1 LPSDAVFVSNGDL
14 RFMTENSV
22 QTVEDKVRDH
32 FHDDASRFDAIYNEE
47 KGPLASFIDN
57 YWRGVVQ
64 KRLELNVE
72 KLRPFEGKKI
82 LDVGCGSGRFCIAFA
97 QSGAAKVIGI
107 DFAKAMIEI
116 ADKLA
121 AEAGVSDRCEFI
133 VGGFPEA
140 IDQAEAPFDACT
152 GNGFFDYIEDPVPI
166 ISRMRELTKG
176 KLIMSFPKAVEWR
189 VPLRRFRFW
198 LKGTPLFLYT
208 EAQTRDILKRAGV
221 TDFEFIHLDRDYL
234 VVADV

>member
-1 LPSDAVFVSNGDL
+1 
-14 RFMTENSV
+14 MTEVTN
-22 QTVEDKVRDH
+22 VEEKVRDH
-32 FHDDASRFDAIYNEE
+32 FHDDAERFDSIYGE
-47 KGPLASFIDN
+47 KKSWFQRFVDD

-72 KLRPFEGKKI
+72 KLQPLAGKKI

-97 QSGAAKVIGI
+97 QNGAAKVVGI

-121 AEAGVSDRCEFI
+121 TEAGVGDKCEFV
-133 VGGFPEA
+133 VGGFPGDLDA
-140 IDQAEAPFDACT
+140 SDAPFDACT
-152 GNGFFDYIEDPVPI
+152 GNGFFDYIEHPVPI
-166 ISRMRELTKG
+166 ITAMRELTKG

-189 VPLRRFRFW
+189 IPLRRVRFW

-208 EAQTRDILKRAGV
+208 ETQVRNILAESGV
-221 TDFEFIHLDRDYL
+221 TNYELIFLDRDYL

>member
-1 LPSDAVFVSNGDL
+1 MSDNE
-14 RFMTENSV
+14 T

-32 FHDDASRFDAIYNEE
+32 FEDDAERFDAIYDDR
-47 KGPLASFIDN
+47 KGPVARFIDN

-72 KLRPFEGKKI
+72 KLKPFAGKKI

-97 QSGAAKVIGI
+97 QNGAEKVVGV
-107 DFAKAMIEI
+107 DFAGAMIEI
-116 ADKLA
+116 ADELA
-121 AEAGVSDRCEFI
+121 TEAGVGDICEFV

-140 IDQAEAPFDACT
+140 IDPDEGPFDACT
-152 GNGFFDYIEDPVPI
+152 GNGFFDYVEHPVPI
-166 ISRMRELTKG
+166 ITRMRELTEG

-189 VPLRRFRFW
+189 VPLRRLRFW
-198 LKGTPLFLYT
+198 LKGTPLFLYS
-208 EAQTRDILKRAGV
+208 EAQTRDILSQSGV
-221 TDFEFIHLDRDYL
+221 TTYEFIHLDRDYL